1 MKAQDLFDKVTQ
13 QIIDQIESG
22 NLPAWQKSWNGSAGG
37 MPLNHEGKHYN
48 GGNVI
53 MLWISAQVNGF
64 TNPYWITYKQAEK
77 LGAQVKEGMK
87 GTHVYFYSRG
97 EKENDAGEI
106 SSFNFAKCYS
116 VFNAQQIDNLPSKY
130 FPVIEQKNPDQQDQA
145 TNEFIANTKATI
157 QHVIGGGN
165 FFAPGRDIIQ
175 LEPFD
180 NFHHAHGYYSTA
192 LHELTHWTG
201 SKSRLDR
208 DQKAKNF
215 KTEYA
220 FEELVAELGSAFLC
234 SSLDLASEPR
244 ADHAAYLQSWLKAF
258 KSDKQFLFKAASHA
272 SKAANY
278 LQGLQPNAS
287 ASAAETPETTTP
299 TPVIVPVHMPI
310 AAKAKAPAAQFS
322 LF

>member
-1 MKAQDLFDKVTQ
+1 MKAQDLFDSVTQ

-22 NLPAWQKSWNGSAGG
+22 NLPVWQQSWNGGVGG

-53 MLWISAQVNGF
+53 MLWIAAQVNGF
-64 TNPYWITYKQAEK
+64 SNPYWFTYKQAEK
-77 LGAQVKEGMK
+77 LGAQVKKGMK
-87 GTHVYFYSRG
+87 GTHVYFYSHG
-97 EKENDAGEI
+97 EKENASGELTT
-106 SSFNFAKCYS
+106 FNFAKCYS

-130 FPVIEQKNPDQQDQA
+130 FPCPANKNPDARDSA
-145 TNEFIANTKATI
+145 TDLFIGNTGAII
-157 QHVIGGGN
+157 QHSIGGGN

-180 NFHHAHGYYSTA
+180 NFHHAHGYYSTV

-201 SKSRLDR
+201 NKSRLDR
-208 DQKAKNF
+208 DQKAKAF

-234 SSLDLASEPR
+234 SALGLSSEPR
-244 ADHAAYLQSWLKAF
+244 ADHASYLQSWLKAF

-278 LQGLQPNAS
+278 LQDLQPK
-287 ASAAETPETTTP
+287 ETPTANFMPVTTATP
-299 TPVIVPVHMPI
+299 QPMHI
-310 AAKAKAPAAQFS
+310 
-322 LF
+322 